1 MVGRHF
7 KHAAVGTFGDQG
19 VAVGQTLHTADEGA
33 VEAVAVHRG
42 EEPGFSGRVLP
53 HDLHGHGVDFQHAGI
68 VAQGRLHAGRS
79 TGVRHVVAAPAA
91 VVEHEDVAAARQGVR
106 NHVRMM
112 LPDDPADSFGLR
124 TVVVIRAKLPSDFAG
139 GFGNDENNVGFA
151 AVHDDIVGMETLVAR
166 VIPFVR
172 AEHGHGVDVH
182 PVAHTFGLRGTV
194 IGVAGEGAPSTK
206 ITSPFGPRWRRM
218 HNGLDLKVNIGDT
231 IVAAFDGKVRIV
243 KYERRGYGKYVVI
256 RHDNGLETVYGHLSK
271 QLVEENQLVK
281 AGEVIGLG
289 GNTGRSTGSHL
300 HFETRFLGIAI
311 NPIYMFDFP
320 KQDIV
325 ADTYT
330 FRKAKGVKRAGSH
343 DTQVADGTIRYHKVK
358 SGDTL
363 SRIAKLR
370 GVSVSTLC
378 KLNRI
383 KPTTTLR
390 IGQVLRCS

>member
-1 MVGRHF
+1 MDFNCIIKTGL
-7 KHAAVGTFGDQG
+7 
-19 VAVGQTLHTADEGA
+19 VAVAAMVSLSS
-33 VEAVAVHRG
+33 
-42 EEPGFSGRVLP
+42 FSQ
-53 HDLHGHGVDFQHAGI
+53 DLI
-68 VAQGRLHAGRS
+68 
-79 TGVRHVVAAPAA
+79 
-91 VVEHEDVAAARQGVR
+91 ARQAPIDKKLKTV
-106 NHVRMM
+106 
-112 LPDDPADSFGLR
+112 DSLALQKQ
-124 TVVVIRAKLPSDFAG
+124 IRAEQSEYPALSLYPNWNNQYVHAYGNAIIPDTYTIDLT
-139 GFGNDENNVGFA
+139 GF
-151 AVHDDIVGMETLVAR
+151 HMPT
-166 VIPFVR
+166 
-172 AEHGHGVDVH
+172 
-182 PVAHTFGLRGTV
+182 
-194 IGVAGEGAPSTK
+194 PSTK

-218 HNGLDLKVNIGDT
+218 HNGLDSKVNIGDT

-330 FRKAKGVKRAGSH
+330 FRRTQGSSKRAGSH

>member
-1 MVGRHF
+1 MNFNCIIKTGL
-7 KHAAVGTFGDQG
+7 
-19 VAVGQTLHTADEGA
+19 VAVAAMVSLSS
-33 VEAVAVHRG
+33 
-42 EEPGFSGRVLP
+42 FSQ
-53 HDLHGHGVDFQHAGI
+53 DLI
-68 VAQGRLHAGRS
+68 
-79 TGVRHVVAAPAA
+79 
-91 VVEHEDVAAARQGVR
+91 ARQAPIDKKFKTV
-106 NHVRMM
+106 
-112 LPDDPADSFGLR
+112 DSLALQKQ
-124 TVVVIRAKLPSDFAG
+124 IRAEQSEYPALSLYPNWNNQYVHAYGNAIIPDTYTIDLT
-139 GFGNDENNVGFA
+139 GF
-151 AVHDDIVGMETLVAR
+151 HMPT
-166 VIPFVR
+166 
-172 AEHGHGVDVH
+172 
-182 PVAHTFGLRGTV
+182 
-194 IGVAGEGAPSTK
+194 PSTK
-206 ITSPFGPRWRRM
+206 ITSPFGPRWRRI

-300 HFETRFLGIAI
+300 HFETRFLGSAI

-330 FRKAKGVKRAGSH
+330 FRRTQGSKRAGSH

>member
-1 MVGRHF
+1 MNFSIIKTGL
-7 KHAAVGTFGDQG
+7 
-19 VAVGQTLHTADEGA
+19 VAVAAMVSLNS
-33 VEAVAVHRG
+33 
-42 EEPGFSGRVLP
+42 FSQ
-53 HDLHGHGVDFQHAGI
+53 DLI
-68 VAQGRLHAGRS
+68 
-79 TGVRHVVAAPAA
+79 
-91 VVEHEDVAAARQGVR
+91 ARQAPIDKKLKSV
-106 NHVRMM
+106 
-112 LPDDPADSFGLR
+112 DSLALQKQ
-124 TVVVIRAKLPSDFAG
+124 IRAEQSEYPALSLYPNWNNQYVHAYGNAIIPDTYTIDLT
-139 GFGNDENNVGFA
+139 GF
-151 AVHDDIVGMETLVAR
+151 HMPT
-166 VIPFVR
+166 
-172 AEHGHGVDVH
+172 
-182 PVAHTFGLRGTV
+182 
-194 IGVAGEGAPSTK
+194 PSTK

-330 FRKAKGVKRAGSH
+330 FRKTKGVKRAGSH

>member
-1 MVGRHF
+1 MNFNCIIKTGL
-7 KHAAVGTFGDQG
+7 
-19 VAVGQTLHTADEGA
+19 VAVAAMVSLSS
-33 VEAVAVHRG
+33 
-42 EEPGFSGRVLP
+42 FSQ
-53 HDLHGHGVDFQHAGI
+53 DLI
-68 VAQGRLHAGRS
+68 
-79 TGVRHVVAAPAA
+79 
-91 VVEHEDVAAARQGVR
+91 ARQAPIDKKLKTV
-106 NHVRMM
+106 
-112 LPDDPADSFGLR
+112 DSLALQKQ
-124 TVVVIRAKLPSDFAG
+124 IRAEQSEYPALSLYPNWNNQYVHAYGNAIIPESYTIDLT
-139 GFGNDENNVGFA
+139 GF
-151 AVHDDIVGMETLVAR
+151 HMPT
-166 VIPFVR
+166 
-172 AEHGHGVDVH
+172 
-182 PVAHTFGLRGTV
+182 
-194 IGVAGEGAPSTK
+194 PSTR

-330 FRKAKGVKRAGSH
+330 FRRTQGSKRAGSH

>member
-1 MVGRHF
+1 MNFNCIIKTGL
-7 KHAAVGTFGDQG
+7 
-19 VAVGQTLHTADEGA
+19 VAVAAMVSLSS
-33 VEAVAVHRG
+33 
-42 EEPGFSGRVLP
+42 FSQ
-53 HDLHGHGVDFQHAGI
+53 DLI
-68 VAQGRLHAGRS
+68 
-79 TGVRHVVAAPAA
+79 
-91 VVEHEDVAAARQGVR
+91 ARQAPIDKKLKTV
-106 NHVRMM
+106 
-112 LPDDPADSFGLR
+112 DSLALQKQ
-124 TVVVIRAKLPSDFAG
+124 IRAEQSEYPALSLYPNWNNQYVHAYGNAIIPDTYTIDLT
-139 GFGNDENNVGFA
+139 GF
-151 AVHDDIVGMETLVAR
+151 HMPT
-166 VIPFVR
+166 
-172 AEHGHGVDVH
+172 
-182 PVAHTFGLRGTV
+182 
-194 IGVAGEGAPSTK
+194 PSTK
-206 ITSPFGPRWRRM
+206 ITSPFSPRWRRM

-330 FRKAKGVKRAGSH
+330 FRRTQGSKRAGSH

>member
-1 MVGRHF
+1 MNFSIIKTGL
-7 KHAAVGTFGDQG
+7 
-19 VAVGQTLHTADEGA
+19 VAVAAMVSLSS
-33 VEAVAVHRG
+33 
-42 EEPGFSGRVLP
+42 FSQ
-53 HDLHGHGVDFQHAGI
+53 DLI
-68 VAQGRLHAGRS
+68 
-79 TGVRHVVAAPAA
+79 
-91 VVEHEDVAAARQGVR
+91 ARQAPIDKKLRSV
-106 NHVRMM
+106 
-112 LPDDPADSFGLR
+112 DSLALQKQ
-124 TVVVIRAKLPSDFAG
+124 IRAEQSEYPALSLYPNWNNQYVHAYGNAIIPDTYTIDLT
-139 GFGNDENNVGFA
+139 GF
-151 AVHDDIVGMETLVAR
+151 HMPT
-166 VIPFVR
+166 
-172 AEHGHGVDVH
+172 
-182 PVAHTFGLRGTV
+182 
-194 IGVAGEGAPSTK
+194 PSTK

-231 IVAAFDGKVRIV
+231 IVSAFDGKVRIV

-256 RHDNGLETVYGHLSK
+256 RHDNGLETIYGHLSK

-281 AGEVIGLG
+281 AGEPIGLG

-330 FRKAKGVKRAGSH
+330 FRKTKGVKRAGSH

>member
-1 MVGRHF
+1 MNFNCIIKTGL
-7 KHAAVGTFGDQG
+7 
-19 VAVGQTLHTADEGA
+19 VAVAAMVSLSS
-33 VEAVAVHRG
+33 
-42 EEPGFSGRVLP
+42 FSQ
-53 HDLHGHGVDFQHAGI
+53 DLI
-68 VAQGRLHAGRS
+68 
-79 TGVRHVVAAPAA
+79 
-91 VVEHEDVAAARQGVR
+91 ARQAPIDKKLKSV
-106 NHVRMM
+106 
-112 LPDDPADSFGLR
+112 DSLALQKQ
-124 TVVVIRAKLPSDFAG
+124 IRAEQSEYPALSLYPNWNNQYVHAYGNAIIPDTYTIDLT
-139 GFGNDENNVGFA
+139 GF
-151 AVHDDIVGMETLVAR
+151 HMPT
-166 VIPFVR
+166 
-172 AEHGHGVDVH
+172 
-182 PVAHTFGLRGTV
+182 
-194 IGVAGEGAPSTK
+194 PSTK

-271 QLVEENQLVK
+271 QFVEENQLVK